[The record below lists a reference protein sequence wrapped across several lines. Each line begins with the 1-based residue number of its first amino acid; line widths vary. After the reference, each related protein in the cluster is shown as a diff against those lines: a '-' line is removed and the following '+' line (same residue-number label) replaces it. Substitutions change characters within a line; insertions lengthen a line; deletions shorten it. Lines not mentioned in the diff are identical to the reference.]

1 MFKKCVAHSCLRNR
15 RSVAIAAE
23 RFTLSESSEVLSDTR
38 FASPEYWSI
47 ASDEVGAPPPTRWE
61 PPTLV
66 GTVRAGDGA
75 EATKLTRIFEPGAC
89 SRALFH

>member
-1 MFKKCVAHSCLRNR
+1 MFEKCVAHSCLRNR

-23 RFTLSESSEVLSDTR
+23 RFTLSESSEVLSVTR

-47 ASDEVGAPPPTRWE
+47 ASDEVGAPDPGR
-61 PPTLV
+61 
-66 GTVRAGDGA
+66 DGA
-75 EATKLTRIFEPGAC
+75 EATKLTRIFEPAGAC

>member
-1 MFKKCVAHSCLRNR
+1 MFEKCVAHSCLRNR

-47 ASDEVGAPPPTRWE
+47 ASDEVGAPDPW
-61 PPTLV
+61 V
-66 GTVRAGDGA
+66 GTAQDRP
-75 EATKLTRIFEPGAC
+75 KLTRIFEPGAR
-89 SRALFH
+89 SRALFD

>member
-1 MFKKCVAHSCLRNR
+1 MAQRCFRSQ

-23 RFTLSESSEVLSDTR
+23 RFTLSESSEVLSVTR

-47 ASDEVGAPPPTRWE
+47 ASDEVGAPDPGR
-61 PPTLV
+61 
-66 GTVRAGDGA
+66 DGA

-89 SRALFH
+89 SRAALFH